1 MYTCMYVTV
10 TKMVWVFFQEEKE
23 SMRRELEKDK
33 TDVESER
40 NSYWEGI
47 LKQKQQ
53 ENEELLSNKVKIN
66 KYILYQKSPN

>member
-1 MYTCMYVTV
+1 MYVTV

-53 ENEELLSNKVKIN
+53 ESEELLSNKV
-66 KYILYQKSPN
+66 

>member
-53 ENEELLSNKVKIN
+53 ESEELLSNKV
-66 KYILYQKSPN
+66 